1 MERTWV
7 NHVRYRMRMMSMRP
21 TAVHDI
27 EDMAVSVPWCV
38 PNVNTVVATPVHKSV
53 HDQWTEQKLLGTTR
67 NFGG

>member
-1 MERTWV
+1 
-7 NHVRYRMRMMSMRP
+7 MRP

-27 EDMAVSVPWCV
+27 EDMSVSVPWCV